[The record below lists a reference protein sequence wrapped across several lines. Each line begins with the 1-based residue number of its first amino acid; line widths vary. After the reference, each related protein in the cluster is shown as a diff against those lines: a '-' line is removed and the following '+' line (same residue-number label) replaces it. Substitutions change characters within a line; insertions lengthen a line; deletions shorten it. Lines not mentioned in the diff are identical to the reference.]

1 MRILARKAIR
11 NLISLRAQTGATGIL
26 VMFGVASLVSTWSAY
41 ETLKSARD
49 RYYQSHHL
57 GNVFS
62 EYKSVPLSLARRIRA
77 IPGVDRASFRT
88 SVQGLIRIGDPAVAR
103 FISIP
108 SGHNPEVNLL
118 HLREGRMPVFRSE
131 VEVALH
137 EGFAKAYSLHPGDM
151 LPVQVEGNEVR
162 VRIAG
167 IAISPE
173 FVYALGPGI
182 PLSDDRHFAVIWM
195 PEEHLS
201 RLAGMTEA
209 FNSLALTLRDP
220 SQTDAVKARVD
231 WITGDYGV
239 RAAFGR
245 DRLVSA
251 RLVDQEIAQ
260 QKASAIIT
268 PLVFLGITAFLIHV
282 IFGRLLHLQ
291 RPEIAT
297 LKALGYSDSSITGH
311 YLGMVVLMIVA
322 GAVPGVGMG
331 IFFGDMMARSYARF
345 FRFPAFGF
353 ELDARSL
360 AAAVLIA
367 IVSGIFGAFLTLREI
382 AGLRPSQAMR
392 APVPKPMKRI
402 FLGEQGQML
411 SERFS
416 MRSRM
421 VIRNL
426 LSRPLRLLLT
436 VLGIAMASGVII
448 LALSWGDIT
457 DFMILTQFQRI
468 QHEDLD
474 VAFRKTVSSGAL
486 QALRNLRGVLE
497 AEGVRRIPVRFRIA
511 GFSKEA
517 VLSAWPEPLHL
528 RKIVDPGL
536 QELSLPAHGILLSD
550 AFRRRGGIRIGQ
562 EVFMDRVD
570 PPFQRLGFRVAGFSG
585 DVIGIGAHLTIPE
598 LESKLDEARG
608 INGVLLK
615 IDPREKEALY
625 SKLKDYPMVA
635 SITRKDSLYY
645 GFKNTLA
652 AMIRTGTR
660 LITFFGLGIAFGV
673 VYNTIRVSFSERI
686 REIASLRVLGLEE
699 REAFRIL
706 ISEVGLQLLF
716 ALPLGCLL
724 GKGLVHWMMTS
735 VNTED
740 FTFPVVIAADSYF
753 SAMALV
759 GLAFVLSVVSMRRL
773 AKKESILDSLKM
785 RDTG

>member
-1 MRILARKAIR
+1 MRVLSRKAIR

-57 GNVFS
+57 GDVFS
-62 EYKSVPLSLARRIRA
+62 EYKSVPSSLARKIRA

-88 SVQGLIRIGDPAVAR
+88 SVQGLIRMGDPAIAR
-103 FISIP
+103 FISVP
-108 SGHNPEVNLL
+108 SGHDPEVNRL
-118 HLREGRMPVFRSE
+118 HLREGRMPLYRSE
-131 VEVALH
+131 IEVALH
-137 EGFAKAYSLHPGDM
+137 EGFARAYSLHPGDT
-151 LPVQVEGNEVR
+151 LSVQIEGSQVR

-182 PLSDDRHFAVIWM
+182 PLSDDRHFAVVWM
-195 PEEHLS
+195 PDAHLN
-201 RLAGMTEA
+201 RLARMTEA
-209 FNSLALTLRDP
+209 FNSLAVTLRDP
-220 SQTDAVKARVD
+220 SQVDAVKAQMD
-231 WITGDYGV
+231 WITRDYGV
-239 RAAFGR
+239 RAAYGR

-311 YLGMVVLMIVA
+311 YLGMVALMIYV
-322 GAVPGVGMG
+322 GAIPGIGMG
-331 IFFGDMMARSYARF
+331 MFFGGMMARSYARF
-345 FRFPAFGF
+345 FRFPVFGF
-353 ELDARSL
+353 ELDVRSV
-360 AAAVLIA
+360 AVGVLIA
-367 IVSGIFGAFLTLREI
+367 ILSGFLGALLSLQEI
-382 AGLRPSQAMR
+382 ARLRPSQAMR

-402 FLGEQGQML
+402 FLRGQGHVL
-411 SERFS
+411 S

-421 VIRNL
+421 VLRNL
-426 LSRPLRLLLT
+426 FSRPLRLFLT
-436 VLGIAMASGVII
+436 VLGISTASSVII

-457 DFMILTQFQRI
+457 DFMILTQFQKI

-474 VAFRKTVSSGAL
+474 VTFRNTVASGAL
-486 QALRNLRGVLE
+486 QELRNLRGVFE

-517 VLSAWPEPLHL
+517 VLSAWPDTLRL
-528 RKIVDPGL
+528 RKIVAPDL
-536 QELSLPAHGILLSD
+536 KEVELPPHGVLLSD

-585 DVIGIGAHLTIPE
+585 DVIGIGAHLRIPE
-598 LESKLDEARG
+598 LESRLDEARG
-608 INGVLLK
+608 INGVLLR
-615 IDPREKEALY
+615 IDPHEKEALY
-625 SKLKDYPMVA
+625 SRLKDSPMVA

-645 GFKNTLA
+645 GFRHTLA

-673 VYNTIRVSFSERI
+673 VYNTIRVSFSERV

-699 REAFRIL
+699 HEAFRIL
-706 ISEVGLQLLF
+706 VSEVGLQLLL
-716 ALPLGCLL
+716 ALPLGCVL
-724 GKGLVHWMMTS
+724 GNGLVHWMMTS

-740 FTFPVVIAADSYF
+740 FTFPVVVGASSYLY
-753 SAMALV
+753 SMALV
-759 GLAFVLSVVSMRRL
+759 GLAFVLSVISMRRL
-773 AKKESILDSLKM
+773 SKRESILDSLKM
-785 RDTG
+785 RDSG